1 MPSSPSSSKKKKKK
15 KPKPLIQESPVPEQP
30 YSGSR
35 RRARRAH
42 SCSMST
48 LTRSTTSSL
57 TLGSEWDSTF
67 DMSSMKSSLSSMNSG
82 IYSPLPCGRNSAT
95 MLTQLNDRMASPYH
109 QPMRDST
116 SSLYSD
122 PETTSHTRE
131 SSTSLGESSLSSFLS
146 VLLEDEE
153 AAPREISIVSDNPK
167 PEQHSVRELRLSF
180 IRSATKNDKPKCRW
194 DYLTRDNNDREHL
207 ARSRRK
213 SNMETR
219 SASFNQFD
227 QITSSM
233 KLRKPTRSCSA
244 STKGTT
250 ASEKARKKSKEGMF
264 LRMPVRKGS
273 PNSETSKKKT
283 LMSRVNMSDTDLL
296 LLPIQPVGHDF
307 SPPKMARRRSSLKSN
322 GSSHSRKSNRSSE
335 SLKSSGSRNR
345 SNSSFHSDIDD
356 DEDDVFRGNARWTK
370 ADTTRTKKSNKL
382 LGGLLVPPS
391 PIPSPAVPSKENASM
406 GKAQRQ
412 LTNNL
417 SNHMR
422 NASLL
427 GLSSESDE
435 EDLKDDDS
443 TTIPTRKVKR
453 TSSRKKVS
461 RRASGSLRSTRSG
474 SSLKRTK
481 SGGSLRS
488 TNRSVARNKSGGSL
502 RSSNHSVASTKSGS
516 SMKSDNSSK
525 RGSSNKSSSSRKSRS
540 KSPGALKSRS
550 KSPGA
555 LKSRARSKSPGPL
568 KSRKTPEKC
577 DARPPKLPTRF
588 ANSPPFVAPTS
599 PTKSPKPLKKKRFNY
614 MPVSPKKNKVAIAPI
629 TEGFPIEIIP
639 KPKMAPT
646 KTGTSPK
653 LSSHSRK
660 SPKMSSH
667 SRKKQ
672 SSPEIDRSPIKPRR
686 GRWVSPFDGKNVPY
700 SSTHSR
706 TTVPYESSDH
716 SRSTV
721 PYESSTHSRSTVL
734 CESSTHSRYSF
745 KD

>member
-1 MPSSPSSSKKKKKK
+1 MPSSTSSSKKKKK

-67 DMSSMKSSLSSMNSG
+67 DMSSMKSSLSSLNSSL
-82 IYSPLPCGRNSAT
+82 YSPLPCGRNSAT
-95 MLTQLNDRMASPYH
+95 MMTPLNDRMTSPYH

-153 AAPREISIVSDNPK
+153 AAAPREISIVPDNPK
-167 PEQHSVRELRLSF
+167 PEQQSVRELRLSF

-207 ARSRRK
+207 ARSRRR

-227 QITSSM
+227 QITSM
-233 KLRKPTRSCSA
+233 KQHKLRQPTRSCSA

-273 PNSETSKKKT
+273 PNSEASKKKA

-296 LLPIQPVGHDF
+296 LLPMQLVGPDF

-356 DEDDVFRGNARWTK
+356 DDDDDVFRGNARWTK
-370 ADTTRTKKSNKL
+370 ADTTRSKKSNKL
-382 LGGLLVPPS
+382 LDGLLVPPS
-391 PIPSPAVPSKENASM
+391 PVPSPAVPSKENASL

-422 NASLL
+422 SASLL

-443 TTIPTRKVKR
+443 TTIPTGKAKR

-461 RRASGSLRSTRSG
+461 RRASGSLRSSRSG

-525 RGSSNKSSSSRKSRS
+525 RGSSNKSSSSRRSRS

-550 KSPGA
+550 KSPAA

-577 DARPPKLPTRF
+577 DSRPPKLPTRF

-599 PTKSPKPLKKKRFNY
+599 PTKSPKPLKKKKFNY

-629 TEGFPIEIIP
+629 TEDFPIEIIP

-660 SPKMSSH
+660 SPKTSSH

-721 PYESSTHSRSTVL
+721 PYESSTHSR
-734 CESSTHSRYSF
+734 YSF